1 VGGVGGLRLKGADDY
16 RLDSGMLDSAGCPR
30 SRLIPKTFK
39 PTLGEAPTPLADRFR
54 INSQA
59 GRYDLAL
66 LTFSTRQNDPCPQRQ
81 GLRCASARRQ
91 RRQLSAFNLIQPQR
105 SKATT
110 HRQPSQ
116 KQESQL

>member
-1 VGGVGGLRLKGADDY
+1 MVRNAATPPVSNHESPDAR
-16 RLDSGMLDSAGCPR
+16 SGFDRPEIG
-30 SRLIPKTFK
+30 K
-39 PTLGEAPTPLADRFR
+39 PTLGEAPAPLADRFG

-91 RRQLSAFNLIQPQR
+91 RRQLSALNLIQPQP
-105 SKATT
+105 SKAST
-110 HRQPSQ
+110 HRQSSQ